1 MIIISFYFFQTST
14 KNSSLDDV
22 AWYEDCVFYVVNST
36 KINWL
41 NLTSRQG
48 STLED
53 INSVQ
58 SIAIDWLGR
67 KIYWADPS
75 KQSVIH
81 IFISLIKCN
90 NTY

>member
-1 MIIISFYFFQTST
+1 LS
-14 KNSSLDDV
+14 DV
-22 AWYEDCVFYVVNST
+22 AWFEDCVYYVVNSS

-41 NLTSRQG
+41 NLTSHQG
-48 STLED
+48 GTLEG

-75 KQSVIH
+75 KQLVIN
-81 IFISLIKCN
+81 IYTF
-90 NTY
+90 

>member
-1 MIIISFYFFQTST
+1 
-14 KNSSLDDV
+14 V
-22 AWYEDCVFYVVNST
+22 AWYEDCVFYVVNSS

-81 IFISLIKCN
+81 LFISIRNCYEYLLS
-90 NTY
+90 

>member
-1 MIIISFYFFQTST
+1 MYFLFFFKNTI
-14 KNSSLDDV
+14 KNSSLNDV
-22 AWYEDCVFYVVNST
+22 AWYEDCIYYVVNSSS
-36 KINWL
+36 INWL

-48 STLED
+48 GILES

-75 KQSVIH
+75 KQSVI
-81 IFISLIKCN
+81 IFIFLN
-90 NTY
+90 E

>member
-1 MIIISFYFFQTST
+1 
-14 KNSSLDDV
+14 V

-36 KINWL
+36 KVNWL
-41 NLTSRQG
+41 NLTNHQG
-48 STLED
+48 GTLE

-75 KQSVIH
+75 KQSVIN
-81 IFISLIKCN
+81 IFIFIILIS
-90 NTY
+90 TY

>member
-1 MIIISFYFFQTST
+1 MFFFSKTT
-14 KNSSLDDV
+14 KNSSLNDI
-22 AWYEDCVFYVVNST
+22 AWYEDCVYYVVNT
-36 KINWL
+36 NEIKWL

-48 STLED
+48 GTLEG

-75 KQSVIH
+75 KQLVI
-81 IFISLIKCN
+81 IN
-90 NTY
+90 Y

>member
-1 MIIISFYFFQTST
+1 
-14 KNSSLDDV
+14 
-22 AWYEDCVFYVVNST
+22 VVNSS

-75 KQSVIH
+75 KQSVIN
-81 IFISLIKCN
+81 IFISIINCN
-90 NTY
+90 EYLLSYILDTKRKFIWRSKRVTFSV